1 MAYVKN
7 NGIVAV
13 QPSGTSTWTKIPLKY
28 IKVEEYKVTPDMMLD
43 LDSYRQE
50 TGVLWRHVLDHKATK
65 IEFTTPYLYEP
76 DVTALLTIIQNGYTD
91 AKAHRE
97 EIRYYNP
104 YTQSYKEATVYVPD
118 IEFNINHIDED
129 KKTILYNPI
138 RIAFI
143 EY

>member
-1 MAYVKN
+1 MAYVKA

-65 IEFTTPYLYEP
+65 IEFTTPHLYEA

>member
-1 MAYVKN
+1 MAYVKA

-65 IEFTTPYLYEP
+65 IEFTTPHLYEA

-138 RIAFI
+138 LIAFI

>member
-13 QPSGTSTWTKIPLKY
+13 QPSGASTWTKIPLKY

-50 TGVLWRHVLDHKATK
+50 TGVLWRQVLDHKVTK
-65 IEFTTPYLYEP
+65 IEFTTPHLYEA
-76 DVTALLTIIQNGYTD
+76 DVTALLTIIQNGYTN
-91 AKAHRE
+91 AKSHRE
-97 EIRYYNP
+97 KIRYYNP

-129 KKTILYNPI
+129 KGTILYNPI